1 MVTALPCVCLSVLHR
16 VAGPAVGAPFG
27 HTHVCVCLFA
37 QALDKN
43 KQEIE
48 DLLFAEAQQQL
59 EYDDDADQEFVDD
72 EDEDENKPSP
82 FEPDLSLDEQQQLA
96 AEAAELS
103 RLRQDLQS
111 LSGAEREAR
120 FRKVEEMMKDIIVT
134 KYRER
139 FTRISVPKDHWSRLC
154 KLLEA
159 GVPIY
164 VLVGS
169 FETLAS
175 EMEGEIT
182 AENPD
187 GTLKSP
193 VWNYAKDLITEPVF
207 DALILMNAMPIPD
220 HHDAGVKAW
229 SKLSPTDLAR
239 IAHMQAVALQVR
251 AVAAAQRGEFERP
264 SVLACTFAAGWC
276 DPPRLF
282 RRQAQELLQKAKRLL
297 CSFRAP

>member
-1 MVTALPCVCLSVLHR
+1 
-16 VAGPAVGAPFG
+16 
-27 HTHVCVCLFA
+27 LFA
-37 QALDKN
+37 QAVDKN

-48 DLLFAEAQQQL
+48 DLQSAEAQLQL
-59 EYDDDADQEFVDD
+59 ASDDDADQEFVDD
-72 EDEDENKPSP
+72 EDEDEDENKPSP
-82 FEPDLSLDEQQQLA
+82 FEPALSLDEQQQLA

-207 DALILMNAMPIPD
+207 DELILMNAMPIPD

-251 AVAAAQRGEFERP
+251 AVAAAQRDEF
-264 SVLACTFAAGWC
+264 
-276 DPPRLF
+276 
-282 RRQAQELLQKAKRLL
+282 
-297 CSFRAP
+297 